1 MTIDEKIRKITYW
14 ITHESD
20 NRFEEI
26 EWLLYSIYA
35 PTKSGLS
42 TDIDESY
49 GDVIELMS
57 DEPSPFKRALRSPN
71 VEEEEE

>member
-1 MTIDEKIRKITYW
+1 MTIDEKISKIADW
-14 ITHESD
+14 IVNESQD
-20 NRFEEI
+20 RYEEV

-71 VEEEEE
+71 VEGEE